1 MGGDCLLRP
10 WKKQIGSLSLLLFPG
25 PEKANWVSEPFCFF
39 FARETANWK
48 SEPALEK
55 AWGLALSSFASTM
68 RTFRHTCAVS
78 HDKEFSKGREKAIGH
93 VSDFQFAFSWA
104 REKAKGSDF
113 QFAFS
118 QAGKKQNGSDFQF
131 VFSRA
136 DFQFAFSRAGKKQN
150 GPDFQFAFSRAWKKQ
165 TAQTSNLLFPGPGK
179 SKMVQAS
186 NFFRAGKK
194 PDLQFAFSRP
204 GKKQNGSDFEFA
216 FSQPG
221 KKQNGSDFHFAFS
234 RARKK
239 QNGSAFQLM
248 VQTSNL
254 LFPGSGKRK
263 MKLLPIWK
271 AICGGGLPSPAWKQA
286 APGRF
291 VLMSLAPCPLGHSF
305 LKNLLFSG
313 FPKATWMSN
322 LPARLK
328 LPICVF
334 PGLEKAKGSDVGPG
348 KSKLVQTSNQ
358 AILTL
363 PCFWLGPTLHEQ
375 ETAQSGQ
382 FAQTSNLLF
391 PGPGKSK
398 MVRTSNLLF
407 PNPGK
412 SNRKSEEQLFLQ
424 RGQVTN
430 MTCADLSQD
439 LREPFATAV
448 RAQSKSAFEI
458 RLLTRKRWVFERR
471 SNDLPELV
479 RPVRPRKGG
488 VDEAFRLSGRK
499 RRVTNGFTGSALG
512 SKKGS
517 SVIRLFYLAH

>member
-1 MGGDCLLRP
+1 MLFPGPGKSKLEVPRP
-10 WKKQIGSLSLLLFPG
+10 GKKQIGNCKKANWKSKQFCFFPVNNLLFPG
-25 PEKANWVSEPFCFF
+25 PGKKKRLRLPICFF
-39 FARETANWK
+39 
-48 SEPALEK
+48 P
-55 AWGLALSSFASTM
+55 
-68 RTFRHTCAVS
+68 
-78 HDKEFSKGREKAIGH
+78 GREKAKWFRLPICFFPG
-93 VSDFQFAFSWA
+93 
-104 REKAKGSDF
+104 
-113 QFAFS
+113 
-118 QAGKKQNGSDFQF
+118 N
-131 VFSRA
+131 
-136 DFQFAFSRAGKKQN
+136 FQFAFSRAGKKQN
-150 GPDFQFAFSRAWKKQ
+150 GPDFQFAFSRARKKQ
-165 TAQTSNLLFPGPGK
+165 TTSLLPICFFPGREK
-179 SKMVQAS
+179 AKWSRLQAS